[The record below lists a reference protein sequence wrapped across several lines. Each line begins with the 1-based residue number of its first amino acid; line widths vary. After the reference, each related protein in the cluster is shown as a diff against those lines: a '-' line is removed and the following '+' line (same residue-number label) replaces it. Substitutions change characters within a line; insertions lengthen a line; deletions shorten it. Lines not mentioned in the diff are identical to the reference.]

1 MATAII
7 MPKAGMAMEE
17 GTIIKWLK
25 AEGDQVVQGEPLL
38 EILTDK
44 VNMEVEAMASGTL
57 IKILRQPG
65 EVIPVTQ
72 VIGYLG
78 TAGEAVPE
86 VAAPAPQAAVQP
98 SAQPVAPA
106 SPATPAAQPAA
117 TVAATPA
124 TDPDAFD
131 VVVIGG
137 GPAGYVAALKA
148 AQLGGRV
155 ALVEKD
161 QLGGTCVNR
170 GCIPTKTYLKN
181 AEIIASI
188 EHAAQRGIKLVS
200 TAFQIDMEQV
210 VSIKNDVVKSS
221 STGVKGLLR
230 SYKVKLYSGTAKITR
245 DKKVIIDGETVLNTA
260 KIIIASG
267 SKPSRLNIPG
277 LDNPLVLTSDEIL
290 DLKEIPAHLAII
302 GGGVIGLELAQ
313 VFRSYGSA
321 VTIIEMES
329 RLVPFMDEEISAEL
343 QKIAVK
349 KGIKVLTSTK
359 LEKLAEV
366 AGGLEITTSNGVIS
380 ANKALL
386 SIGRVAD
393 LEAIGE
399 IEITLN
405 RNKIVVNDQME
416 TSVEGI
422 YAPGDVNGRWMLAH
436 AAYKMG
442 EVAAENA
449 MGHPAKADLR
459 YVPSCIYTLPEVGS
473 VGLTEAAARERH
485 DISIGR
491 FVYSANGRA
500 MASGEWEGF
509 AKVII
514 DSRYGEILGVHLIGP
529 GAAEIVNEAAALMAS
544 EITAH
549 EAAEIIHGH
558 PTYSEALVFAIQDSL
573 KQCIHKAKIRN

>member
-1 MATAII
+1 MA
-7 MPKAGMAMEE
+7 
-17 GTIIKWLK
+17 
-25 AEGDQVVQGEPLL
+25 
-38 EILTDK
+38 
-44 VNMEVEAMASGTL
+44 
-57 IKILRQPG
+57 
-65 EVIPVTQ
+65 
-72 VIGYLG
+72 
-78 TAGEAVPE
+78 
-86 VAAPAPQAAVQP
+86 AAP
-98 SAQPVAPA
+98 S
-106 SPATPAAQPAA
+106 TEM
-117 TVAATPA
+117 
-124 TDPDAFD
+124 FD

-161 QLGGTCVNR
+161 QLGGACVNR

-188 EHAAQRGIKLVS
+188 EHAAQRGIKLDS
-200 TAFQIDMEQV
+200 TTFQIDMDQV
-210 VSIKNDVVKSS
+210 VAVKNDIVKSLS
-221 STGVKGLLR
+221 FGVKGLLR
-230 SYKVKLYSGTAKITR
+230 SYKVKLYTGTAKISR
-245 DKKVIIDGETVLNTA
+245 DKQVIIDGETVLATA
-260 KIIIASG
+260 KIILASG

-277 LDNPLVLTSDEIL
+277 LDSPLVLTSDEIL
-290 DLKEIPAHLAII
+290 DLKEIPTHLAII

-313 VFRSYGSA
+313 VFRSYGSQ
-321 VTIIEMES
+321 VTIVEMES
-329 RLVPFMDEEISAEL
+329 RLVPFMDAEISAEL
-343 QKIAVK
+343 QKITEK

-359 LEKLAEV
+359 LEKLTEV
-366 AGGLEITTSNGVIS
+366 AGGLDITTSNGTLS
-380 ANKALL
+380 ADKALL

-393 LEAIGE
+393 LDAIGE
-399 IEITLN
+399 AEIALS

-416 TSVEGI
+416 TSVPGI
-422 YAPGDVNGRWMLAH
+422 YAPGDVNGLWMLAH

-449 MGHPAKADLR
+449 MGHPVKADLR
-459 YVPSCIYTLPEVGS
+459 FVPSCIYTLPEVGC
-473 VGLTEAAARERH
+473 VGMTEATAREHH
-485 DISIGR
+485 DVSIGR

-514 DSRYGEILGVHLIGP
+514 DQRTGEILGVHLIGP

-544 EITAH
+544 EITAQ

-573 KQCIHKAKIRN
+573 KNCIHKAKIKN